1 MIPLTHDTADKEL
14 RAVMNDV
21 HRHEVLIQALD
32 ELDVY
37 NGTAYNERV
46 DFRGF
51 WQEQEKQ
58 HGNLMV

>member
-1 MIPLTHDTADKEL
+1 
-14 RAVMNDV
+14 MNDV

-51 WQEQEKQ
+51 WQEEKKQ
-58 HGNLMV
+58 RA

>member
-1 MIPLTHDTADKEL
+1 MIYLTYETADKEL
-14 RAVMNDV
+14 RAVMNNV
-21 HRHEVLIQALD
+21 RRHEVLIQALD
-32 ELDVY
+32 ELDMC

-58 HGNLMV
+58 RA

>member
-1 MIPLTHDTADKEL
+1 MIYLTYETADKEL
-14 RAVMNDV
+14 RAVMNNV
-21 HRHEVLIQALD
+21 RRHEVLIQALD

-51 WQEQEKQ
+51 WQEEKKQ
-58 HGNLMV
+58 RA